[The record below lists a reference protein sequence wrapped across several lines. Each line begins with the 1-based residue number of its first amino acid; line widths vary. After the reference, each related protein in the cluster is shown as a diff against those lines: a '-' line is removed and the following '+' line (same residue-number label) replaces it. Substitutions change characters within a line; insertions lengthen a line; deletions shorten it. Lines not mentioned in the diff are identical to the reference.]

1 MITRSKDL
9 LCVSVTD
16 RMLLKHAKHPEAVF
30 SHKFRRALCEVAQ
43 AMLDDGVPPHA
54 NLIFTIKAHAEW
66 IEYPP
71 MSDETDEP

>member
-16 RMLLKHAKHPEAVF
+16 RMLLNHAKHPEAVF

-43 AMLDDGVPPHA
+43 AMLFAVD
-54 NLIFTIKAHAEW
+54 W
-66 IEYPP
+66 IHRKE
-71 MSDETDEP
+71 E